1 MDDKQSIRMR
11 RKIYLATAYTG
22 YEKKS
27 FDIANKVAAQ
37 FIKEGHF
44 VFSPISMSHPIAE
57 LGVLDGSWDTWKELD
72 MEFIRWCDEIVVI
85 NFGNEIIDENHEISK
100 SVGVQDELKY
110 GKEIG
115 KSISYYRYD
124 G

>member
-1 MDDKQSIRMR
+1 MR

-22 YEKKS
+22 HEAKS

-37 FIKEGHF
+37 FIREGHF

-57 LGVLDGSWDTWKELD
+57 LGSLDGSWDTWKELD

-85 NFGNEIIDENHEISK
+85 NFGNETIDENHEISK

-110 GKEIG
+110 GEEIG

-124 G
+124 R

>member
-1 MDDKQSIRMR
+1 MR
-11 RKIYLATAYTG
+11 KKIYLATAYTG
-22 YEKKS
+22 HEEKS
-27 FDIANKVAAQ
+27 FATANRIAAEL
-37 FIKEGHF
+37 IKEGNY

-57 LGVLDGSWDTWKELD
+57 TGLLKGSWDEWKELD

-85 NFGNEIIDENHEISK
+85 NFGDEIIDENHEISK

>member
-1 MDDKQSIRMR
+1 MENKQSTK

-22 YEKKS
+22 YETKS
-27 FDIANKVAAQ
+27 FNIANKVAAEL
-37 FIKEGHF
+37 IGEGHY
-44 VFSPISMSHPIAE
+44 VFSPISMSHPIAQ
-57 LGVLDGSWDTWKELD
+57 LGTLDGSWNTWKELD

-115 KSISYYRYD
+115 KTICYYRYD
-124 G
+124 S